1 MGEWSWT
8 SPSSWYVNPASWETS
23 TLSNLS
29 CTAMMLC
36 VPGFL
41 WWNKNRDETKYR
53 DGEVALATIGS
64 VTPVMA
70 AFCLGNPW
78 ILLGSAP
85 ALVWFWWIGSAEPAD
100 GDTDPRYYGADLISK
115 HLDWIEKQARLVT
128 DHLPSGKSQTVSNV
142 RGFRDL
148 EEPLWRTGLN
158 MVCKPFSLCWDYVQE
173 HLNTGRRR
181 LGAASSTPTF

>member
-85 ALVWFWWIGSAEPAD
+85 ALVWFWWIGNPENSVGAD
-100 GDTDPRYYGADLISK
+100 HDRPRYYGSDQIS
-115 HLDWIEKQARLVT
+115 EKLKWVEDQAGNILPGSKRTVT
-128 DHLPSGKSQTVSNV
+128 GGVLS
-142 RGFRDL
+142 
-148 EEPLWRTGLN
+148 
-158 MVCKPFSLCWDYVQE
+158 
-173 HLNTGRRR
+173 GRRR
-181 LGAASSTPTF
+181 LAAKNEPKF